1 MSMKDIFEDRHYA
14 ARESFVQVRDDALE
28 YVAMAA
34 PVPRFSVT
42 PGRIEH
48 AGSRLGSDTRNV
60 LAELGY
66 EPAEIDRMSD
76 EGVW

>member
-1 MSMKDIFEDRHYA
+1 
-14 ARESFVQVRDDALE
+14 V
-28 YVAMAA
+28 AA
-34 PVPRFSVT
+34 PVPRFIFT

-48 AGSRLGSDTRNV
+48 TGSRLGSDTRDV

-66 EPAEIDRMSD
+66 EPGEIDRMSD